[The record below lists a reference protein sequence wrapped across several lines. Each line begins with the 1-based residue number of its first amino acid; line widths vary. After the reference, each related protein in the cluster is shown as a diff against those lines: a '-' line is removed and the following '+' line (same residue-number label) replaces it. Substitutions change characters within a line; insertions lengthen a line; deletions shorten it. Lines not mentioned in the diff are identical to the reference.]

1 MIISVTQGTL
11 DRISFDE
18 EEVEV
23 VMEFNHIIPYL
34 PLEILEP
41 LNWLPL
47 KLMSRG

>member
-1 MIISVTQGTL
+1 MKISQRQGTL
-11 DRISFDE
+11 DQISFDKEE

-41 LNWLPL
+41 LN
-47 KLMSRG
+47 